1 MPDRAGCCAVCLAG
15 GAEGEWLEFSEQRLA
30 DLQQTLE
37 NMGLKRGQ
45 IFIEWMKTQN
55 QYLQWETGF
64 EPSKLRKYNRS
75 DIIYVN
81 FGFNPGSEIGGLH
94 YAVVM
99 DDNEKSNPVV
109 NVIPLGSLEL
119 GQTKDILH
127 KHEIYIGVI
136 SGMNGKE
143 AFAIPNQ
150 FQPISKLR
158 IYRPR
163 KGSDLVV
170 KLPAQFMDMID
181 EKIIGLFTRKFSKAI
196 TQLEAAKNTAAAGR
210 ENIVQSSEQSI

>member
-1 MPDRAGCCAVCLAG
+1 MKSR
-15 GAEGEWLEFSEQRLA
+15 FA
-30 DLQQTLE
+30 DLQQTIE

-45 IFIEWMKTQN
+45 KFIEWMKTQN
-55 QYLQWETGF
+55 QYLQWENGF
-64 EPSKLRKYNRS
+64 EPSKLRKYNRG

-109 NVIPLGSLEL
+109 NVVPLGSLES
-119 GQTKDILH
+119 GQTRDVLH
-127 KHEIYIGVI
+127 KHEIYIGTVD
-136 SGMNGKE
+136 GMNQKE

-150 FQPISKLR
+150 FQPVSKLR

-163 KGSDLVV
+163 KGTDIVV
-170 KLPAQFMDMID
+170 KLPGQFMDMID
-181 EKIIGLFTRKFSKAI
+181 EKILRLFTRRYSAAI
-196 TQLEAAKNTAAAGR
+196 AQLETAQKSVASGR
-210 ENIVQSSEQSI
+210 ENDMPSSE